1 LTAVILL
8 VAVPVSPVRAA
19 TAPAPVAPAA
29 AAFRIGLI
37 GDTGYSS
44 HDDAKLLKVR
54 ASANAS
60 GLAFVVHD
68 GDTQYGGTPCSD
80 DRLRQVKAVFN
91 GFTTLVY
98 TPGDNEW
105 QDCPDPD
112 GRLPAIRRI
121 YFSIATSLGT
131 HPIPQV
137 RQPGV
142 PENARW
148 DEGGVVFATLDVPGP
163 YGGGPATGADGAWL
177 EATFDHA
184 EAEKAAGVMII
195 WQDDPTDGSSGGLVA
210 RLKRRAGEFR
220 RPVVLVHGDTHHYR
234 LDHPWKDTPNLTRL
248 ETHPGFTTDWVK
260 ATVNP
265 SSPSVFSFMTV
276 RG

>member
-1 LTAVILL
+1 MAAMLL
-8 VAVPVSPVRAA
+8 VAAPAPPVRAA
-19 TAPAPVAPAA
+19 TGP
-29 AAFRIGLI
+29 FQIGLI
-37 GDTGYSS
+37 GDTGYSPR
-44 HDDAKLLKVR
+44 DDGNLLKVR

-91 GFTTLVY
+91 GFTTLIY

-105 QDCPDPD
+105 QDCPNPD

-121 YFSIATSLGT
+121 YFSTPSSLGT
-131 HPIPQV
+131 HPIAQV

-148 DEGGVVFATLDVPGP
+148 ERGGVVFATLDVPGP
-163 YGGGPATGADGAWL
+163 DGGGPATSAAGAWL
-177 EATFDHA
+177 DGTFDHA
-184 EAEKAAGVMII
+184 EAVKAAAVMII
-195 WQDDPTDGSSGGLVA
+195 WQDDPTDGSSAGLVA
-210 RLKRRAGEFR
+210 RLKRRATEFR

-234 LDHPWKDTPNLTRL
+234 LDHPWKDAPNLTRL
-248 ETHPGFTTDWVK
+248 ETYPGFTPQWVK
-260 ATVNP
+260 ATVSP
-265 SSPSVFSFMTV
+265 SSPAVFSFVTM